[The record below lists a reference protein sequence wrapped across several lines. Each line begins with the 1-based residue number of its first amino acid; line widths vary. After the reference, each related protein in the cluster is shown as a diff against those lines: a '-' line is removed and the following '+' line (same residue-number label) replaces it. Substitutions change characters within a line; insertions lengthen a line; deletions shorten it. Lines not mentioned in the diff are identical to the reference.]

1 MSLEERTQLVAALV
15 DALVVDADEKQL
27 ALDETDGA
35 ASAAAGAA
43 SGTAFVPRY
52 KLRNELQVSKR
63 VVVALRPGRGVAI
76 VCACMCVCVCRGLH
90 RARDRVHACV

>member
-27 ALDETDGA
+27 ALDEMDGA
-35 ASAAAGAA
+35 AGAAAGAA

-63 VVVALRPGRGVAI
+63 IVVALRPGRGVAI
-76 VCACMCVCVCRGLH
+76 VCACMCVCVCRGSR